1 MPITPG
7 SVEHLSE
14 IISHV
19 VAPAFLLGAMA
30 SFVSILTT
38 RMSVLQ
44 DRIREIGRMEGDD
57 HVIGHVKIDIP
68 HLRHRVKLL
77 HSAFILTIASGV
89 VTCILITGAFAVA
102 LLGYQHVGFAAVL
115 FMISMCLLF
124 AALVI
129 LSIEVGSEHAYPLA

>member
-115 FMISMCLLF
+115 FMISMCLL
-124 AALVI
+124 LVVLLI
-129 LSIEVGSEHAYPLA
+129 LSVEVGSEHVYPLT

>member
-1 MPITPG
+1 MPIAPG
-7 SVEHLSE
+7 SLEHLSE

-38 RMSVLQ
+38 RMSTLQ
-44 DRIREIGRMEGDD
+44 DRIREVGRTEGDD
-57 HVIGHVKIDIP
+57 HVNGLVKIDIP
-68 HLRHRVKLL
+68 HLRRRVKLL
-77 HSAFILTIASGV
+77 HGAFILTIASGV
-89 VTCILITGAFAVA
+89 VTCTLITGAFAVA